1 MAKTTL
7 SAVVALLLACGAIG
21 VGGNLIQL
29 AKMIKQMTG
38 KDAIPE
44 YMAYGCYCGWGGK
57 GMPKDQT
64 DWCCRNHDCCYKR
77 VDEQGC
83 DSKLATYSYT
93 YKSGN
98 IICGNEPW
106 YGKWISDVS
115 IQCDR
120 LTCECDQKFVQC
132 LKKNLKTYQKKYS
145 YFPNFLC
152 VGHPPLCPVEPRMR
166 ITPGSPRGLY
176 QRKMKILWGSMLL
189 LVCGVLVVNG
199 NLVQFGRMIRK
210 LTGKTSFPHYT
221 TYGCYCGVGGK
232 GRPRD
237 DTDRCCLAHDCCYE
251 KLSDC
256 NTNTDI
262 YNYSIDDGVI
272 TCGEGSS
279 CEKQICECD
288 KTAAVCL
295 RDHLDTYDKKYR
307 FYSDKNCQE
316 GPMTC

>member
-1 MAKTTL
+1 MANTTL
-7 SAVVALLLACGAIG
+7 AAVVALLLTCGAIG

-29 AKMIKQMTG
+29 ATMIKQMTG
-38 KDAIPE
+38 KNAIPN
-44 YMAYGCYCGWGGK
+44 YMAYGCYCGWGGR

-83 DSKLATYSYT
+83 CSKLATYSYI

-106 YGKWISDVS
+106 YWERISDVS
-115 IQCDR
+115 TRCER

-152 VGHPPLCPVEPRMR
+152 IGHPPLCPVEPRMR
-166 ITPGSPRGLY
+166 RSRETVGRRESLSTEDEDLMGINGVAGL
-176 QRKMKILWGSMLL
+176 
-189 LVCGVLVVNG
+189 
-199 NLVQFGRMIRK
+199 
-210 LTGKTSFPHYT
+210 H
-221 TYGCYCGVGGK
+221 
-232 GRPRD
+232 
-237 DTDRCCLAHDCCYE
+237 CCLAHDCCYE

-256 NTNTDI
+256 NANTDV
-262 YNYSIDDGVI
+262 YDYSIDDGVI

-279 CEKQICECD
+279 CEKQVCECD
-288 KTAAVCL
+288 KTAALCL
-295 RDHLDTYDKKYR
+295 RDHLDTYDKEYR
-307 FYSDKNCQE
+307 FYSDTNCQE
-316 GPMTC
+316 GPMKC